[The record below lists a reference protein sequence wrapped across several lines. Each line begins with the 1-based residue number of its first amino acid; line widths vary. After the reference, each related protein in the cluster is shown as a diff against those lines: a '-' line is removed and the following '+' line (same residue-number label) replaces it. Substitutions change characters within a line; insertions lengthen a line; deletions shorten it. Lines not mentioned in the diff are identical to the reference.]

1 MLTFTTNGN
10 FIDFTEIDDVSPVTA
25 SCIHPVMSLHKS
37 SKCVDWSYPEDTSR
51 ISFTI
56 DEKKYEN
63 VPITSIY
70 FDDVVMSA
78 QEDFATNMQSMFT
91 GLASGGSSTVLSAT
105 ITLTDAQIKALPT
118 TPIEIVA
125 APGTNKM
132 ISVLMAVANW
142 SVSAGAYT
150 NQDGDTRFYLQYEG
164 GAGSATV
171 MSKTPTATDNRT
183 YNLIGG
189 ALIDSAAPWAGN
201 VESDGINTSQISN
214 KKVEAF
220 LDNGGGDLTGGNAAN
235 TLKVTVYYVV
245 VDL

>member
-78 QEDFATNMQSMFT
+78 QDDFATNMQSMFT
-91 GLASGGSSTVLSAT
+91 GLGSPGSSSYLVYTAKLERSGDVITATEILNTLGLTPTFVVDGVGTSNFYLYDSGITFDVDKTLPLGNTTANAWGGTVVTFGGYVVNGEGGYPASM
-105 ITLTDAQIKALPT
+105 IYFDTLDKDGFPT
-118 TPIEIVA
+118 
-125 APGTNKM
+125 
-132 ISVLMAVANW
+132 ANW
-142 SVSAGAYT
+142 NSLPI
-150 NQDGDTRFYLQYEG
+150 YLKIE
-164 GAGSATV
+164 
-171 MSKTPTATDNRT
+171 
-183 YNLIGG
+183 
-189 ALIDSAAPWAGN
+189 
-201 VESDGINTSQISN
+201 
-214 KKVEAF
+214 
-220 LDNGGGDLTGGNAAN
+220 
-235 TLKVTVYYVV
+235 VYP
-245 VDL
+245 